1 MENKALLAPLLLGQL
16 VLLLLLINNSLTAR
30 YSLRLNSLSR
40 YGCLFAYPLPLLL
53 AIHNGFETLD
63 YEYK

>member
-1 MENKALLAPLLLGQL
+1 MEDKALLAPLLIGQF
-16 VLLLLLINNSLTAR
+16 VLLLLLLNNSLTAS
-30 YSLRLNSLSR
+30 YSLRSNPPAQ
-40 YGCLFAYPLPLLL
+40 YGCLFTHTLPLLL